1 MTMIVEIQKMNTRIA
16 MVKEGVNAKQLS
28 QKVPIDYIY
37 LTKILNAKSK
47 PSELMAIKIANALNV
62 DVLEIFSI
70 KEEVR

>member
-1 MTMIVEIQKMNTRIA
+1 MIMVVEIQKMNIRIA

-37 LTKILNAKSK
+37 LTKILNGKSK

-62 DVLEIFSI
+62 DVSEIFDI